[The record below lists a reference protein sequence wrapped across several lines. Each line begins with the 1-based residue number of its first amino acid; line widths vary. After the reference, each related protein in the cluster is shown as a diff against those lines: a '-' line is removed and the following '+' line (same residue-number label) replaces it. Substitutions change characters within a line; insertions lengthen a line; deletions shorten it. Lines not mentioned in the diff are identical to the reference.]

1 MTFHNYDAHSS
12 SIYKTLKSL
21 KLQDMCHL
29 QLAKL
34 IQRLMPAICNS
45 LFQRSSDIRNYCTIQ
60 DIRVNKIFLFLFS
73 STILVKIQYLK
84 KEH

>member
-1 MTFHNYDAHSS
+1 
-12 SIYKTLKSL
+12 
-21 KLQDMCHL
+21 MCHL

-34 IQRLMPAICNS
+34 IHRLMPAICNS

-60 DIRVNKIFLFLFS
+60 DIRVNKIFLFFFS